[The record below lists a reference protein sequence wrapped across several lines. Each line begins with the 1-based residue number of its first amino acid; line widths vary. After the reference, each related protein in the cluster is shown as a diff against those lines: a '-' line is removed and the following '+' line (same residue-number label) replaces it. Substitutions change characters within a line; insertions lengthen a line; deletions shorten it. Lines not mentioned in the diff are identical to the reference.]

1 MIMIGIDFGDSRTG
15 MARINSMYP
24 IASPLETIK
33 CKDINKVASL
43 AADVIKSNNAELVVI
58 GLPLNMDGSHGPRAD
73 KVKLFASIL
82 QPLIDV
88 KIEFNDERLTSTYAH
103 NIMNITDT
111 VGKKRKESV
120 DAIAATLILQSYCD
134 RMKNSEK

>member
-1 MIMIGIDFGDSRTG
+1 MIIIGIDFGDSRTG
-15 MARINSMYP
+15 MARINSQFP

-33 CKDINKVASL
+33 CKDINKVAQIASEM
-43 AADVIKSNNAELVVI
+43 IKSNNAELVVI

-82 QPLIDV
+82 KELIDV
-88 KIEFNDERLTSTYAH
+88 DIEFNDERLTSTYAH
-103 NIMNITDT
+103 NLMNITDT

-134 RMKNSEK
+134 KMKNLEK